1 MSSRTKLIAGTA
13 AVAALAAAG
22 AAFAAVELSSSSPA
36 PRVVVTTPFGQGI
49 SGSGL
54 GGGRLG
60 GRGLGGGLG
69 SGDGGFR
76 GGYGGGSFGAGGTT
90 AATYLGLSAAA
101 LQTQLAG
108 GKTMAQVAKAQGK
121 SVAGLIAVILAAQK
135 KRLSTAVAS
144 GFLTDD
150 QAQQIESSMATRI
163 KDLVNGVR
171 PQFGGG
177 FRGPGGD
184 DGDGG
189 LGGPGGGDGNGAG
202 GGTSA
207 GTGSFGSA

>member
-1 MSSRTKLIAGTA
+1 MSSRTKLIAGTV

-22 AAFAAVELSSSSPA
+22 AAFAAVELSSSSSSVSEPA
-36 PRVVVTTPFGQGI
+36 VTSPFGQGI

-69 SGDGGFR
+69 SGEGGFR
-76 GGYGGGSFGAGGTT
+76 GGFGGRGFGGGDTA

-108 GKTMAQVAKAQGK
+108 GKTMAQVATAQGK
-121 SVAGLIAVILAAQK
+121 SVAGLVAVMLVAQK
-135 KRLSTAVAS
+135 KRLASAVAS

-150 QAQQIESSMATRI
+150 QAQQIESSMADRI

-171 PQFGGG
+171 PRFGGG
-177 FRGPGGD
+177 PDDAGGLGEGGPN
-184 DGDGG
+184 DGG
-189 LGGPGGGDGNGAG
+189 LR
-202 GGTSA
+202 GGTGNSA
-207 GTGSFGSA
+207 GSGSFGATA

>member
-13 AVAALAAAG
+13 ALAALAAAG
-22 AAFAAVELSSSSPA
+22 AAFAAVELSSTSPA
-36 PRVVVTTPFGQGI
+36 PGMVVTAPFGQGI

-69 SGDGGFR
+69 QGEGGFR
-76 GGYGGGSFGAGGTT
+76 GGFGGRGFGGGT
-90 AATYLGLSAAA
+90 AAAAYLGISAAA
-101 LQTQLAG
+101 LQAQLAG

-121 SVAGLIAVILAAQK
+121 SVDGLVAVMLASQK
-135 KRLSTAVAS
+135 KRLASAVAS
-144 GFLTDD
+144 GFLTDG
-150 QAQQIESSMATRI
+150 QAQQIESSMASRI

-177 FRGPGGD
+177 LRGLGDDDGGPGD
-184 DGDGG
+184 DG
-189 LGGPGGGDGNGAG
+189 GPAAG
-202 GGTSA
+202 GSSA

>member
-1 MSSRTKLIAGTA
+1 MSSRTKLIAGTV

-22 AAFAAVELSSSSPA
+22 AAFAAVELSSSSSSVSQPA
-36 PRVVVTTPFGQGI
+36 VTAPFGQGI

-69 SGDGGFR
+69 AGEGGFR
-76 GGYGGGSFGAGGTT
+76 GGFGGRGFGGGDT
-90 AATYLGLSAAA
+90 AAAAYLGLSAAA
-101 LQTQLAG
+101 LQRQLAG
-108 GKTMAQVAKAQGK
+108 GKTMAQVAKTQGK
-121 SVAGLIAVILAAQK
+121 TVAGLVTVMLAAQK
-135 KRLSTAVAS
+135 KRLASAVAS

-150 QAQQIESSMATRI
+150 QAQQIESSMASRI

-177 FRGPGGD
+177 GADDGPGD
-184 DGDGG
+184 D
-189 LGGPGGGDGNGAG
+189 GGPGGGGLG
-202 GGTSA
+202 GGTGSSA
-207 GTGSFGSA
+207 GTGSFGSTS